1 MKTIAALF
9 SAVLLAVPLLAQ
21 THSESIT
28 VEVVDVPVYV
38 YGANGPIRNL
48 TKGDFE
54 LFVNGKRQEIDYF
67 DAIDFTPAPPSAMS
81 GPAPEAAALQPP
93 RDLRERRL
101 FLLIV
106 DTAFSRPVALDR
118 ARKAAAA
125 MIEHAAPSDYFAIAT
140 FTSKH
145 GVQLAVPFTN
155 NHAVAMRAALALQP
169 SSAHDPLALA
179 MSSNEYAIVQAIL
192 NDDTPRAG
200 GGGAGPAAQDP
211 FSSSFLTAGA
221 ENSLAPAKRLIEDQ
235 MNDFAALAERLRPLQ
250 GYKRVILFSEGFNPY
265 LAYMNTR
272 AIDPRLTDAMN
283 GMANS
288 FRSAGA
294 VVDTID
300 LDPQRGGLM
309 NDALHFIA
317 AETGGQFI
325 THENDVRVALNR
337 IDADS
342 SVGYRLGFRMPT
354 DAKKG
359 DNAIDVKVRNVP
371 LGTRLSFRRG
381 FSTVPATPSNADGL
395 RLADVILNDVPQ
407 SGIAPRIAFGQKPYI
422 EVHVPAR
429 ELLAVSNGVAI
440 QADVLLYVFD
450 AKGMAVEFKEKRLAI
465 PAGAKGDAVLRDAL
479 NLPSG
484 KYVAKALL
492 RVGDA
497 LGFARQEFAIP

>member
-1 MKTIAALF
+1 MNRAIALL
-9 SAVLLAVPLLAQ
+9 SAVLAVPLLAQ

-67 DAIDFTPAPPSAMS
+67 DAIDFTAAAPAAAS
-81 GPAPEAAALQPP
+81 GPAPEAAAPQPP

-106 DTAFSRPVALDR
+106 DTAFSRPAALDR
-118 ARKAAAA
+118 ARKATAA

-192 NDDTPRAG
+192 DDDSPRAG
-200 GGGAGPAAQDP
+200 GGGGGPEAKDP
-211 FSSSFLTAGA
+211 FSSGGFLTAEA

-235 MNDFAALAERLRPLQ
+235 MNDFAAIAERLRPLQ
-250 GYKRVILFSEGFNPY
+250 GYKRVVLFSEGFNPY

-272 AIDPRLTDAMN
+272 AIDPRLIDAMH
-283 GMANS
+283 GMATS

-300 LDPQRGGLM
+300 LDPQRGGVM

-325 THENDVRVALNR
+325 THENDVHAALNR
-337 IDADS
+337 IEANS
-342 SVGYRLGFRMPT
+342 AVGYRLGFRMPH

-359 DNAIDVKVRNVP
+359 DNTIDVKVRDVP

-381 FSTVPATPSNADGL
+381 FSTVPASPSNADGL

-407 SGIAPRIAFGQKPYI
+407 SGIAPRIAFPEKPYI
-422 EVHVPAR
+422 TVEVPAR
-429 ELLAVSNGVAI
+429 ELLAVSNGLSV
-440 QADVLLYVFD
+440 QADVLLYIFD
-450 AKGMAVEFKEKRLAI
+450 AKGIVVEFKEKRFTI
-465 PAGAKGDAVLRDAL
+465 PGDAKGDAVVRDAL
-479 NLPSG
+479 KLPAG

-492 RVGDA
+492 RVGDS
-497 LGFARQEFAIP
+497 LGFARQEFALR